1 MANIKITD
9 LTAYTD
15 AASTDVLPIVDVGAD
30 VTKKIAISDIVKAVP
45 QGTAAL
51 PGLAFDGD
59 PNTGLFSAGADQVGL
74 ATNGTGRLF
83 IDSAGRITA
92 GTANSTHGSTLIQNY
107 YSFPDIINVIGAQYS
122 SAATAICYAVRPK
135 SGSLGYESAAGNYSL
150 PKGVIELDGN
160 CAFKFASAATVPI
173 GTTVSLTEVARVTT
187 TGITFNGD
195 TAAANALDDYEEGTF
210 TPTIVGTTTTGTGTY
225 TIQSALYTKVG
236 NSVTI
241 QGYVSW
247 SAHTGTGNLALG
259 NLPFTAK
266 GTYYSHLLAF
276 ASNVALSANHYIV
289 GFETS
294 LGTTRAPLYQGPTGG
309 GAVIDVPMDS
319 VGTLYFGG
327 TYFV

>member
-1 MANIKITD
+1 MTSVKITD

-195 TAAANALDDYEEGTF
+195 TAAANALDDYEEGTWTPSVGGNATYLIREGRYTKIGRLVHVSFYF
-210 TPTIVGTTTTGTGTY
+210 TVTTVGTGSSTDISG
-225 TIQSALYTKVG
+225 
-236 NSVTI
+236 
-241 QGYVSW
+241 
-247 SAHTGTGNLALG
+247 
-259 NLPFTAK
+259 LPFTP
-266 GTYYSHLLAF
+266 LAD
-276 ASNVALSANHYIV
+276 
-289 GFETS
+289 
-294 LGTTRAPLYQGPTGG
+294 TGG
-309 GAVIDVPMDS
+309 SSLSYWTGLDSSVCTLIGYIYGSATTIYLYSNTGAATLIQQNSVIKNS
-319 VGTLYFGG
+319 STFQGHLSYF
-327 TYFV
+327 TS